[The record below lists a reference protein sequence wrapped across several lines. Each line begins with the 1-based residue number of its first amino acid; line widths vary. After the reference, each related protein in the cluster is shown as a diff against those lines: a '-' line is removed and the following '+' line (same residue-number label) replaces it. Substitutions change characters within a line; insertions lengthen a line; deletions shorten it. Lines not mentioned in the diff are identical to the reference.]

1 MKYVHVGL
9 NVTNLEKSIEFYSK
23 LFGADPVKVKSEY
36 AKFLL
41 DTPGLNFTLN
51 LRDEVRGNQVGHFG
65 IQVESTEE
73 VLVHKNKLVEKGI
86 QPHFEEIDTTCC
98 YALQDKFWVHDPD
111 GNEWEFFYTKAD
123 VDVESENASHAVLPN
138 QKLKVKMQLTA
149 NLKIIIDTRRVSFL
163 VIVEAYHE
171 LKEKIKKDQ

>member
-1 MKYVHVGL
+1 MKYAHIGL

-23 LFGADPVKVKSEY
+23 LFGANPVKVKQNY

-41 DTPGLNFTLN
+41 ETPGLNFTLN
-51 LRDEVRGNQVGHFG
+51 LRDEVSGNQVGHFG

-73 VLVHKNKLVEKGI
+73 VLAHKNRLEEREI
-86 QPHFEEIDTTCC
+86 LAHFEEIDTTCC

-123 VDVESENASHAVLPN
+123 IEFGREKTSTCCIPEPRVESKNPAKCCS
-138 QKLKVKMQLTA
+138 
-149 NLKIIIDTRRVSFL
+149 
-163 VIVEAYHE
+163 
-171 LKEKIKKDQ
+171 

>member
-1 MKYVHVGL
+1 MKYAHVGL

-23 LFGADPVKVKSEY
+23 LFGVEPVKVKPDY

-41 DTPGLNFTLN
+41 ETPGLNFTLS
-51 LRDEVRGNQVGHFG
+51 LQDEVSGNQVGHFG

-73 VLVHKNKLVEKGI
+73 VLVHKNRLAENGI
-86 QPHFEEIDTTCC
+86 LSQYDEINTTCC

-123 VDVESENASHAVLPN
+123 VDMSHENTSTCCSTTSQTHHS
-138 QKLKVKMQLTA
+138 T
-149 NLKIIIDTRRVSFL
+149 DCCS
-163 VIVEAYHE
+163 
-171 LKEKIKKDQ
+171 